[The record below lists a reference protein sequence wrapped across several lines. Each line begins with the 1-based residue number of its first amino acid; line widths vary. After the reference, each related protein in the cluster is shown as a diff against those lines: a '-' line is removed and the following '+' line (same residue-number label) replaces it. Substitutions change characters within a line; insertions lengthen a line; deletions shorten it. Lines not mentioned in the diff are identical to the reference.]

1 MIKMQAFFGNGDQQV
16 GGYGYPDLRL
26 DGVLA
31 GAEEHLD
38 TQMLLDPL
46 EEQLYL
52 PALAIQVG
60 NQ

>member
-31 GAEEHLD
+31 GAEEHLPPVSD
-38 TQMLLDPL
+38 
-46 EEQLYL
+46 
-52 PALAIQVG
+52 
-60 NQ
+60 